1 MDKKLLFKIAA
12 ICFMSLLL
20 LVPLALIEGQIRDRA
35 QRQNEVQA
43 SIANSAAGPQV
54 VVGPVIALHYRERV
68 EMPIAEAEQGAAASR
83 AAPRCSRGSGWRH
96 RPSTVR

>member
-1 MDKKLLFKIAA
+1 MDKKLLFKITA

-20 LVPLALIEGQIRDRA
+20 LVPLALIQGQIRDRA

-54 VVGPVIALHYRERV
+54 LIGPVIALHYRERV
-68 EMPIAEAEQGAAASR
+68 EVPIAEAEQGAAGKTRS
-83 AAPRCSRGSGWRH
+83 
-96 RPSTVR
+96 